1 MRPLNRKLVRD
12 LLAMKGQAF
21 AIAMVVAAGVA
32 MFVMYLSTFD
42 SLYRTRDAYY
52 ERQRFGDVFA
62 SFKRAPLRVADAI
75 AAIPNV
81 SAVETRVV
89 ANVTLDLPGFD
100 EPASGRLVSVPAHRR
115 PLVNDLFLRRGR
127 WIERGRPDEVLA
139 SEGFVLANGLEL
151 GDRVPAVLNGRLR
164 RLTIVGVALSPEF
177 IYNIRPGEL
186 VPDDRRF
193 GTFWMDEQALAAAFD
208 MEGGFNDVVLG
219 LAPGASAD
227 EVMARLDRI
236 LEPYGGLGAIPRAL
250 QLSHW
255 TVQNELSQLQ
265 TFGVLL
271 PVIFMMVAAFI
282 LNVAL
287 TRALALQRPQIAS
300 LKALGYDNRAIG
312 WHYLKWALAIGLGG
326 VVIGVVLG
334 AMMGTLIIGLYNSFF
349 RFPTLL
355 FSVPGLSAAVGRSA
369 NVESLIARITSA
381 IVKGCSPPSVFVAKS
396 CMRESVLLFSNSE
409 MQTR

>member
-89 ANVTLDLPGFD
+89 ANVTLDQPGFD

-139 SEGFVLANGLEL
+139 SEGFVLANGLGL

-193 GTFWMDEQALAAAFD
+193 GTF
-208 MEGGFNDVVLG
+208 
-219 LAPGASAD
+219 
-227 EVMARLDRI
+227 
-236 LEPYGGLGAIPRAL
+236 
-250 QLSHW
+250 
-255 TVQNELSQLQ
+255 
-265 TFGVLL
+265 
-271 PVIFMMVAAFI
+271 
-282 LNVAL
+282 
-287 TRALALQRPQIAS
+287 
-300 LKALGYDNRAIG
+300 
-312 WHYLKWALAIGLGG
+312 
-326 VVIGVVLG
+326 
-334 AMMGTLIIGLYNSFF
+334 
-349 RFPTLL
+349 
-355 FSVPGLSAAVGRSA
+355 
-369 NVESLIARITSA
+369 
-381 IVKGCSPPSVFVAKS
+381 
-396 CMRESVLLFSNSE
+396 
-409 MQTR
+409 

>member
-1 MRPLNRKLVRD
+1 
-12 LLAMKGQAF
+12 
-21 AIAMVVAAGVA
+21 
-32 MFVMYLSTFD
+32 
-42 SLYRTRDAYY
+42 
-52 ERQRFGDVFA
+52 
-62 SFKRAPLRVADAI
+62 VADAI

-355 FSVPGLSAAVGRSA
+355 FSVPFGVVVGATAMTMVAAVAGAYTAVRRAVRLPPAEAMRPEVPARYRRSLLRR
-369 NVESLIARITSA
+369 SLA
-381 IVKGCSPPSVFVAKS
+381 SPSRWRS
-396 CMRESVLLFSNSE
+396 
-409 MQTR
+409 